1 MEVRTMY
8 TRDWNKNEAEVIS
21 MEEYLMKRKKIR
33 EKERKQKKNEAGTP
47 KERLTPFEFYITM
60 YS

>member
-1 MEVRTMY
+1 MY

-33 EKERKQKKNEAGTP
+33 EKERKQKENGAGT
-47 KERLTPFEFYITM
+47 KEEDLTPFEFYIAM
-60 YS
+60 YP

>member
-1 MEVRTMY
+1 MSTMY

-21 MEEYLMKRKKIR
+21 MEEYLVKRMKIR
-33 EKERKQKKNEAGTP
+33 EKERKQKGNGARTKEKN
-47 KERLTPFEFYITM
+47 LTPFEFYMAM

>member
-1 MEVRTMY
+1 MY

-21 MEEYLMKRKKIR
+21 MEEYLVKRMKIR
-33 EKERKQKKNEAGTP
+33 EKERNQTGNGAGT
-47 KERLTPFEFYITM
+47 KEKNLTPFEFYMAM